1 MPVRSPGKRYLDS
14 EVADPNDQPID
25 NVRDIRDDLR
35 ARIIELL
42 FDLNIRQ
49 QGAAHGR
56 QTVRSIRLC
65 P

>member
-35 ARIIELL
+35 ARITALL
-42 FDLNIRQ
+42 HDLNI
-49 QGAAHGR
+49 
-56 QTVRSIRLC
+56 
-65 P
+65 